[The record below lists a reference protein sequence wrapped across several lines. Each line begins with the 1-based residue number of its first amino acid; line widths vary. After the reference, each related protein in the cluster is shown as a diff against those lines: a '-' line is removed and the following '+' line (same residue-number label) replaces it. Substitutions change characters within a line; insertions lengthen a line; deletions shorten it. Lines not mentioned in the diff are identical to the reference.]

1 MNVHYLIHSPGEG
14 LGAMEAWFVAR
25 GHRLSRTRLYAGERL
40 PDVRRLDWLVIMGG
54 PMGVYEEQAHPWL
67 REEKGFIRRALE
79 RDLPVLGVCL
89 GAQLLAE
96 ALGGTVSPH
105 RHREI
110 GWFPVTLTEQGAA
123 HPLFAGLP
131 RRFTPLHW
139 HGDSFSIPP
148 GAVHL
153 ARSEAC
159 ENQAFAYGDKV
170 LGLQFHIE
178 ALPSLVEFFWE
189 ADQEDLEPGPYVQS
203 GGEILGDPTRCSAVH
218 PLMTTLLERLEA
230 RARSSC

>member
-1 MNVHYLIHSPGEG
+1 MNVHYLMHTPSEG

-25 GHRLSRTRLYAGERL
+25 GHRLTRTRFYAGER
-40 PDVRRLDWLVIMGG
+40 PPAPEAFDWLVIMGG

-67 REEKGFIRRALE
+67 REEKRFIEQVLARGV
-79 RDLPVLGVCL
+79 PVLGVCL

-105 RHREI
+105 RHREV

-131 RRFTPLHW
+131 RSFTPLHW
-139 HGDSFSIPP
+139 HGDTFSIPP

-159 ENQAFAYGDKV
+159 EHQAFAHGEKI
-170 LGLQFHIE
+170 LGLQFHVE

-189 ADQEDLEPGPYVQS
+189 ADHEHLEPGPYVQS
-203 GGEILGDPTRCSAVH
+203 GDEILGQSTRCSAVH
-218 PLMTTLLERLEA
+218 PVMTALLERLET
-230 RARSSC
+230 RA